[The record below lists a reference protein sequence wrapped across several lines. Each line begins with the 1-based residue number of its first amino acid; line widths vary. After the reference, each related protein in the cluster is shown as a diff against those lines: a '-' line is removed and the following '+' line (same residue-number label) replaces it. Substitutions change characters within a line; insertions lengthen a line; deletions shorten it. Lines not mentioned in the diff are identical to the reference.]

1 MKDLWKLPG
10 GHVESN
16 ESIGDAAVREVWE
29 ETGVKTKPVGILG
42 FRELLDYRFDQPD
55 LYFICMLELV
65 GSEKIE
71 I

>member
-29 ETGVKTKPVGILG
+29 ETGVKTKFIGTLG
-42 FRELLDYRFDQPD
+42 FTEALKY
-55 LYFICMLELV
+55 
-65 GSEKIE
+65 
-71 I
+71 